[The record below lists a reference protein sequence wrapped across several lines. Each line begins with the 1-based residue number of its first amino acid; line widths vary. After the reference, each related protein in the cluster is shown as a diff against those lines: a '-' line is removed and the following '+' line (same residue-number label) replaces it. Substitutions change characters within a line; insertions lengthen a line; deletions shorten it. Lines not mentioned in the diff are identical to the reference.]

1 MATMTVFDN
10 IRNNKKSYDD
20 NDDNSNDNNNKR
32 KRECDGDIEDNNGE
46 LEGKVV
52 RRKINDTNYA
62 VKNIS
67 RLKNG
72 LVFNNVVFGTTE
84 RQRQRQRIKVSRK
97 RIERHHHHHHHHHQR
112 TTFRTN
118 VERRFLRLFEDEIET
133 HPDDAKEEEEEMI
146 KKKKKNA
153 AVSFSLIA
161 AKPEYV
167 PEIGSGAA
175 AAAAGATAGTEFV
188 STVLVAQSSLSAAGV
203 GGATGGG
210 FTLGIGNS
218 APSSTKKS
226 FRKRR

>member
-20 NDDNSNDNNNKR
+20 NDNNSNDNNNKR

-84 RQRQRQRIKVSRK
+84 RQRQRQRIKVS
-97 RIERHHHHHHHHHQR
+97 
-112 TTFRTN
+112 
-118 VERRFLRLFEDEIET
+118 
-133 HPDDAKEEEEEMI
+133 
-146 KKKKKNA
+146 
-153 AVSFSLIA
+153 SLC
-161 AKPEYV
+161 
-167 PEIGSGAA
+167 
-175 AAAAGATAGTEFV
+175 
-188 STVLVAQSSLSAAGV
+188 
-203 GGATGGG
+203 
-210 FTLGIGNS
+210 
-218 APSSTKKS
+218 
-226 FRKRR
+226 R